1 VKYALDWTRLISAT
15 LPDGTVLDESELRRR
30 YGPAQ
35 QPRSTL
41 ASHERRW
48 RGCQRSVVMLMLI
61 TLRFGG
67 DAALD
72 HVRSGHAGCGWDLL
86 SLSPIRPDDPLA
98 GVIALGP

>member
-1 VKYALDWTRLISAT
+1 MTHDPAL
-15 LPDGTVLDESELRRR
+15 
-30 YGPAQ
+30 
-35 QPRSTL
+35 L
-41 ASHERRW
+41 ARVMV
-48 RGCQRSVVMLMLI
+48 RSVVMLMLI

-98 GVIALGP
+98 G

>member
-1 VKYALDWTRLISAT
+1 MT
-15 LPDGTVLDESELRRR
+15 LPYWHGDGALS
-30 YGPAQ
+30 
-35 QPRSTL
+35 
-41 ASHERRW
+41 
-48 RGCQRSVVMLMLI
+48 VMLMLI

-98 GVIALGP
+98 G

>member
-1 VKYALDWTRLISAT
+1 MVRA
-15 LPDGTVLDESELRRR
+15 
-30 YGPAQ
+30 
-35 QPRSTL
+35 
-41 ASHERRW
+41 
-48 RGCQRSVVMLMLI
+48 VVMLMLI

-98 GVIALGP
+98 G